1 MTRLITIDSGTTN
14 TRLCLLENGRILQT
28 LSFPVGATKSVD
40 NKTLLAATIQNGIRT
55 LLQNYDLQETDIPC
69 VICCGMI
76 TSEFGLVNLP
86 HIPLPAGISELRRG
100 MYRCNMPEISDIP
113 FLFIRGVKTDFETL
127 EKADVMRGEETEI
140 IGIFAG
146 PGLYILPGSHNKII
160 TVDENCRITD
170 FRTTLTGEMLQA
182 IAGNTILKDAVTL
195 DDYEIS
201 EEDLL
206 EGYHYARTH
215 GISEA
220 LFKVRVLKNHFHKT
234 KAAVYSFY
242 LGALLQCEV
251 DNMIAAPAQ
260 NIYIGG
266 KQAIK
271 NAIALLLRARSD
283 KAVTVIPDN
292 IVAHCL
298 VKGMCKLYKGEN

>member
-14 TRLCLLENGRILQT
+14 TRLCLLENDTILQV

-40 NKTLLAATIQNGIRT
+40 NKSLLASTIKEGIYT
-55 LLQNYDLQETDIPC
+55 LLQNNNLHETDVQC
-69 VICCGMI
+69 VISCGMI
-76 TSEFGLVNLP
+76 TSEFGLINLP
-86 HIPLPAGISELRRG
+86 HIPLPAGINELRQA
-100 MYRCNMPEISDIP
+100 MYRCNMPEISAIP
-113 FLFIRGVKTDFETL
+113 FVFIRGVKTDFETL

-140 IGIFAG
+140 MGIFAG
-146 PGLYILPGSHNKII
+146 SGLYILPGSHNKII
-160 TVDENCRITD
+160 TVDEYCRITD
-170 FRTTLTGEMLQA
+170 FKTTMTGEILQA

-195 DDYEIS
+195 DDYELDKES
-201 EEDLL
+201 LL

-220 LFKVRVLKNHFHKT
+220 LFKVRVLKNHFHRT
-234 KAAVYSFY
+234 EASVYSFY
-242 LGALLQCEV
+242 LGALLQCEA
-251 DNMIAAPAQ
+251 DNIIAAPAQ

-266 KQAIK
+266 KRAIK
-271 NAIALLLRARSD
+271 NAIALLLRACSD